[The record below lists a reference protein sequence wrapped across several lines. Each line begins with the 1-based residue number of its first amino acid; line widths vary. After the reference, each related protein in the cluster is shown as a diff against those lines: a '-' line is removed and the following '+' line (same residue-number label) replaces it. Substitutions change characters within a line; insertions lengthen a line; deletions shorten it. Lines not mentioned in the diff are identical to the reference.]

1 MNDRPAPVPPTAS
14 RRADRRPVVIG
25 AVVLVALGLLAAG
38 LVALVLTARDDGF
51 AAGDAAPTDPAAYAY
66 AEATAAPPLELTDQA
81 GQPFALSSLEGRPAL
96 VFFGYTHCPDVC
108 PTTIGTLNEVLA
120 TVGDGPRAVFVS
132 VDPERDGVAEM
143 ASYVRYLPKQYVGL
157 SGSPD
162 EVLRNA
168 QGWGVKYA
176 KVDEGSPDGYAMAHT
191 ADVFLVDGQGRL
203 RARFPFGTGA
213 EPITAAVR
221 ALLAETPPPSGGPGA
236 SPPVRPST
244 PPSAAP
250 TAAPGTPAPTPVAPS
265 SPAPVA
271 GDLGVLLVSSSIW
284 SGPETPVI
292 VTLTG
297 PDGVPLDGSV
307 PVTARVI
314 GAGETPAGP
323 DVPVVAIRP
332 EGATTASYVANVS
345 IPSPGWWRLD
355 LTTADGATGSV
366 DIEALD
372 PGTTA
377 PIGQPAPD
385 IDTPTLDD
393 VGGRALAITTQ
404 PAPDLRMSRTST
416 AEARA
421 AGSPYVLVVDSSRF
435 KVSPAC
441 GRALTMVR
449 FLLDRWTD
457 VPFIHLEPF
466 EYQVITDEPV
476 LSGSLAD
483 PPLNKWAS
491 ALGLGDAVWPATEMP
506 WIFVVDGD
514 GIVRAKYTGIVGS
527 ADVDVIL
534 SMIEGTHVVGG

>member
-1 MNDRPAPVPPTAS
+1 MNVPPSPVQPSESAPV
-14 RRADRRPVVIG
+14 DRRPAVIG
-25 AVVLVALGLLAAG
+25 GVVLVILALLAIG
-38 LVALVLTARDDGF
+38 LVALVFVARDGGIV
-51 AAGDAAPTDPAAYAY
+51 GDAAPTDPATFAYADVS
-66 AEATAAPPLELTDQA
+66 AAPPLELTDQA
-81 GQPFALSSLEGRPAL
+81 GQPFTLTSLEGRPAL

-108 PTTIGTLNEVLA
+108 PATVGTLNEVFA
-120 TVGDGPRAVFVS
+120 AVGDGPRAVFTS
-132 VDPERDGVAEM
+132 VDPERDGVEEM
-143 ASYVRYLPKQYVGL
+143 ASYMRYLPKQYIGL

-162 EVLRNA
+162 EILRNTQA
-168 QGWGVKYA
+168 WGVKYA
-176 KVDEGSPDGYAMAHT
+176 KVDEGSPGGYAMAHT
-191 ADVFLVDGQGRL
+191 ADVFLVDAQGNL
-203 RARFPFGTGA
+203 RARFPFGTGSEA
-213 EPITAAVR
+213 ITAAVR
-221 ALLAETPPPSGGPGA
+221 ELLAETPPPSGAPPA
-236 SPPVRPST
+236 SAPVEPSVAAPT
-244 PPSAAP
+244 PAPATPAP
-250 TAAPGTPAPTPVAPS
+250 TAALPA

-271 GDLGVLLVSSSIW
+271 GDLGVLLVSSSVW

-297 PDGVPLDGSV
+297 ADGVPLDGSV
-307 PVTARVI
+307 PVTARVV
-314 GAGETPAGP
+314 GTNGTPAGP
-323 DVPVVAIRP
+323 DVPVVAILP
-332 EGATTASYVANVS
+332 EGATAGSFVANVS
-345 IPSPGWWRLD
+345 IPSPGWWRLE
-355 LTTADGATGSV
+355 LTSADGATGAV
-366 DIEALD
+366 NVEAMD

-393 VGGRALAITTQ
+393 VGGQALAVTTQ
-404 PAPDLRMSRTST
+404 PAPDLRMSQTST
-416 AEARA
+416 ADARA
-421 AGSPYVLVVDSSRF
+421 AGKPYVLVVDSSRF

-441 GRALTMVR
+441 GRALSMVR

-491 ALGLGDAVWPATEMP
+491 AFGLGDEVWPATEMP

>member
-1 MNDRPAPVPPTAS
+1 MNERPAPTPPAGRRAPTAA
-14 RRADRRPVVIG
+14 RRSSVRWRSSSWVCWRWDWWPWCS
-25 AVVLVALGLLAAG
+25 
-38 LVALVLTARDDGF
+38 TARDGGITAG
-51 AAGDAAPTDPAAYAY
+51 AAEATDPAAYAY
-66 AEATAAPPLELTDQA
+66 AEATAAPPLELTDQT

-108 PTTIGTLNEVLA
+108 PATVGTLNEVFA
-120 TVGDGPRAVFVS
+120 EVGDGPRAVFTS
-132 VDPERDGVAEM
+132 VDPERDGVEAM
-143 ASYVRYLPKQYVGL
+143 ASYMRYLPKQYIGL

-162 EVLRNA
+162 EILRNTQA
-168 QGWGVKYA
+168 WGVKYA
-176 KVDEGSPDGYAMAHT
+176 KVDEGSPGGYAMAHT
-191 ADVFLVDGQGRL
+191 ADVFLVDAQGRL
-203 RARFPFGTGA
+203 RARFPFGTGP
-213 EPITAAVR
+213 EPIAAAVR
-221 ALLAETPPPSGGPGA
+221 ELLAETPPPTGEPAASAPVQPTPAPA
-236 SPPVRPST
+236 SP
-244 PPSAAP
+244 AP
-250 TAAPGTPAPTPVAPS
+250 TAATPAPTAATPA

-271 GDLGVLLVSSSIW
+271 ADLGVLLVSSSIW
-284 SGPETPVI
+284 SGPETPII

-307 PVTARVI
+307 PVTARVV

-332 EGATTASYVANVS
+332 EGTTAASYVANVA

-355 LTTADGATGSV
+355 LTTADGSTGSV

-393 VGGRALAITTQ
+393 VGGQALAITTQ

-416 AEARA
+416 ADARA
-421 AGSPYVLVVDSSRF
+421 AGKPYVLVVDSSRF

-441 GRALTMVR
+441 GRALSMVR

-483 PPLNKWAS
+483 PPLNRWAS
-491 ALGLGDAVWPATEMP
+491 ALGLGDEVWPATEMP